1 MLFRKKP
8 AEERSPQELEIA
20 LQEAEMPQ
28 KGLKPF
34 LHKNGKKLVAVLVIA
49 AILVVLLMP
58 KGQKKAVNAET
69 AYTQVTP
76 ENRDITNV
84 YSESGVLNAANS
96 YTVKATVKGDVLTAD
111 FEVGDVVEKGAVLYT
126 IDSSDVVSGVE
137 KAELNLGQAQ
147 RSYDDAA
154 DARNVR
160 TKISGE
166 VSSFAVAAGDAVQAG
181 QTVAT
186 VRDTSVMLLAVD
198 FPAAEAQSFAVG
210 QAAQVMPD
218 TTFEVLNGTI
228 RSVSGA
234 DPSGD
239 ASLMTCTVTIAVPNT
254 GSLTTAQA
262 AVAQVNGVSSL
273 NSAHFAYQ
281 REETVVAAASGTV
294 SELCVREGSTVRQD
308 DVLLRITG
316 KDLDKQAQNA
326 ADNLRSAE
334 LRMSSAERN
343 ISHYTIDAPI
353 SGTIVDKKVKAGD
366 KLSANDAAMQNLCTI
381 YDMSYLELKLNVDEL
396 KIRSLKVGQEV
407 EITADAVPGETYKGT
422 ISSILVAGTTANG
435 STSYPVTVRID
446 EMGDLLPGMN
456 ASAKITTA
464 SVKDVLA
471 LPNAALVRGSYVLVT
486 KDSPSAANAEA
497 SMTAP
502 DGYVYVKVTTGISDD
517 DYIEVK
523 SGLQEGDTIAY
534 DTSTVSATDFYSNM
548 MVSAEGGDE

>member
-1 MLFRKKP
+1 MLGFNKKTQD
-8 AEERSPQELEIA
+8 ASPQENTGGENKVFHFIKTHKKRCIA
-20 LQEAEMPQ
+20 VVAAAAV
-28 KGLKPF
+28 
-34 LHKNGKKLVAVLVIA
+34 LVAVIVPRKSRSASADL
-49 AILVVLLMP
+49 
-58 KGQKKAVNAET
+58 
-69 AYTQVTP
+69 AYTQ
-76 ENRDITNV
+76 EKLGRRDIVNV
-84 YSESGVLNAANS
+84 YDGSGTINAADS
-96 YTVKATVKGDVLTAD
+96 YTVKSLVTGTVLTAD
-111 FEVGDVVEKGAVLYT
+111 FELGDTIQKGDVLYV
-126 IDSSDVVSGVE
+126 IDSSDVEGDLESAQLSVS
-137 KAELNLGQAQ
+137 QAQ

-160 TKISGE
+160 TKIGGE

-239 ASLMTCTVTIAVPNT
+239 ASLMTCTVTIAVPNA

-273 NSAHFAYQ
+273 NSAHFTYQ

-294 SELCVREGSTVRQD
+294 SELCVKEGSTVRQD
-308 DVLLRITG
+308 DVILRITG

-366 KLSANDAAMQNLCTI
+366 KLSANDTAMQNLCTI
-381 YDMSYLELKLNVDEL
+381 YDMSYLEMKLNVDEL
-396 KIRSLKVGQEV
+396 KIRSLEVGQEV
-407 EITADAVPGETYKGT
+407 EITADAVPGETYKGV

-446 EMGDLLPGMN
+446 DMGELLPGMN
-456 ASAKITTA
+456 ATAKITTA
-464 SVKDVLA
+464 SVKNVLA

-486 KDSPSAANAEA
+486 KDSPSAANAET

-502 DGYVYVKVTTGISDD
+502 DGYVYVKVATGISDD

-534 DTSTVSATDFYSNM
+534 DNSSVSATDFYSNM
-548 MVSAEGGDE
+548 MASAEGDDE

>member
-1 MLFRKKP
+1 MLGFNKKTQD
-8 AEERSPQELEIA
+8 ASPQENTGGENKVFHFIKTHKKRCIA
-20 LQEAEMPQ
+20 VVAAAAV
-28 KGLKPF
+28 
-34 LHKNGKKLVAVLVIA
+34 LVAVIVPRKSRSASADL
-49 AILVVLLMP
+49 
-58 KGQKKAVNAET
+58 
-69 AYTQVTP
+69 AYTQ
-76 ENRDITNV
+76 EKLGRRDIVNV
-84 YSESGVLNAANS
+84 YDGSGTINAADS
-96 YTVKATVKGDVLTAD
+96 YTVKSLVTGTVLTAD
-111 FEVGDVVEKGAVLYT
+111 FELGDTIQKGDVLYV
-126 IDSSDVVSGVE
+126 IDSSDVEGDLESAQLSVS
-137 KAELNLGQAQ
+137 QAQ

-160 TKISGE
+160 TKIGGE

-239 ASLMTCTVTIAVPNT
+239 ASLMTCTVTIAVPNA

-273 NSAHFAYQ
+273 NSAHFTYQ

-294 SELCVREGSTVRQD
+294 SELCVKEGSTVRQD
-308 DVLLRITG
+308 DVILRITG

-366 KLSANDAAMQNLCTI
+366 KLSANDTAMQNLCTI
-381 YDMSYLELKLNVDEL
+381 YDMSYLEMKLNVDEL
-396 KIRSLKVGQEV
+396 KIRSLEVGQEV
-407 EITADAVPGETYKGT
+407 EITADAVPGETYKA
-422 ISSILVAGTTANG
+422 SSAASSWQALPPTAPPATLSPSG
-435 STSYPVTVRID
+435 STIW
-446 EMGDLLPGMN
+446 
-456 ASAKITTA
+456 ASCC
-464 SVKDVLA
+464 
-471 LPNAALVRGSYVLVT
+471 P
-486 KDSPSAANAEA
+486 E
-497 SMTAP
+497 
-502 DGYVYVKVTTGISDD
+502 
-517 DYIEVK
+517 
-523 SGLQEGDTIAY
+523 
-534 DTSTVSATDFYSNM
+534 
-548 MVSAEGGDE
+548 